1 MAETP
6 TSTSTTVPAPGDVGA
21 ADGVAPPPDATAPD
35 RAAGPLR
42 SGPGNP
48 ERSPAAPTDA
58 ETEAADARSDR
69 RERVGVVLGRIGVG
83 VAFLALWEAVSGPVW
98 DEFFLSKPS
107 LIAAR
112 FLELAGEGEL
122 WTDLRVTMTETAIGL
137 VVGMTAGV
145 ALGLFVATSPRVGR
159 WIYPYLIALY
169 SLPRVALAPLFIVWF
184 GIGLTSKVMMVV
196 TMVLFVAFY
205 NVHEGVKNIDS
216 DLVDMSRSFR
226 ASRLQ
231 TLRTVIVPSIT
242 PWLLTALRLA
252 IGLGLI
258 GAVIAELVGASDGLG
273 HYIKQSANLFDT
285 TGVFTGLVVITGIAM
300 ILEQGVAAVERR
312 LLRHR

>member
-6 TSTSTTVPAPGDVGA
+6 TSTSTSTTVPGPQDTAA
-21 ADGVAPPPDATAPD
+21 ADGVAPPAGRGGDPRALPRALGD
-35 RAAGPLR
+35 R
-42 SGPGNP
+42 
-48 ERSPAAPTDA
+48 PAATTLDA
-58 ETEAADARSDR
+58 ETEAADVRADR
-69 RERVGVVLGRIGVG
+69 RQRLGLIAGRVGVG
-83 VAFLALWEAVSGPVW
+83 VAFLALWEAVSGRVW

-107 LIAAR
+107 AIVAR
-112 FLELAGEGEL
+112 FVELAASGQL
-122 WTDLRVTMTETAIGL
+122 WNDLRVTMMETGIGL
-137 VVGMTAGV
+137 VIGMTVGV
-145 ALGLFVATSPRVGR
+145 LLGLFVASSTHAGR

-184 GIGLTSKVMMVV
+184 GIGLASKVIMVV
-196 TMVLFVAFY
+196 TMVVFVAFY
-205 NVHEGVKNIDS
+205 NVHEGVKNIDQ
-216 DLVDMSRSFR
+216 DLIDMSRSFR
-226 ASRLQ
+226 SSRLK
-231 TLRTVIVPSIT
+231 TLRTVIIPSIT

-258 GAVIAELVGASDGLG
+258 GAVIAELVGASEGLG

-285 TGVFTGLVVITGIAM
+285 TGVFTGLVVITGVAM